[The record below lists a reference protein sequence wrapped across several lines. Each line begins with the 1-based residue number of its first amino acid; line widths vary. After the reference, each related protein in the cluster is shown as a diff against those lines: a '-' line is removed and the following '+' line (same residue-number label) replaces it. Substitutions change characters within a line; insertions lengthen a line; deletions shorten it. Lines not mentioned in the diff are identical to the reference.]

1 MENNDNVYDEISL
14 IDLFSVLIKFRK
26 LICIIT
32 FLLTVFIFIFGLLN
46 KKISMSVYN
55 VEYNIPIINNERINV
70 LLNYD
75 LSSDLILKFSNLYT
89 IANLTKELPLFYFNA
104 EDSFFD
110 ENDYN
115 YFIKKQ
121 QIKNNYLVS
130 INENESAIN
139 IFIKTKYLENVDL
152 FIKTLI
158 DRFNIQYELIL
169 QPLVVNR
176 LFTLDSLIKDDK
188 LDFDKSDIISEYIY
202 LQDLNK
208 TKLYVLDENPTS
220 FIFRESNFSYLI
232 LFFIAFFASLFISIF
247 IAFFINAIK
256 NIKSDAVASEKIK
269 SAWESGKKILP

>member
-14 IDLFSVLIKFRK
+14 IELFSVLIKFRK

-32 FLLTVFIFIFGLLN
+32 FLLTVFIFIFCLLN

-89 IANLTKELPLFYFNA
+89 IANLNKELPLFYFNA

-139 IFIKTKYLENVDL
+139 IFLKTKYRENVDL

-232 LFFIAFFASLFISIF
+232 LFFIVFFASLFISIF

>member
-32 FLLTVFIFIFGLLN
+32 FLLTVFIFIFCLLN

-55 VEYNIPIINNERINV
+55 VEYNIPIINNERIND

-89 IANLTKELPLFYFNA
+89 IANLNKELPLFYFNA

-130 INENESAIN
+130 INENESAIS
-139 IFIKTKYLENVDL
+139 IFLKTKYRENVDL

-188 LDFDKSDIISEYIY
+188 LDFDKSDIIREYIY

-232 LFFIAFFASLFISIF
+232 LFFIAFFASLFISIL

>member
-32 FLLTVFIFIFGLLN
+32 FLLTVFIFIFCLLN

-55 VEYNIPIINNERINV
+55 VEYNIPIINNERIND

-89 IANLTKELPLFYFNA
+89 IANLNKELPLFYFNA

-139 IFIKTKYLENVDL
+139 ICC
-152 FIKTLI
+152 
-158 DRFNIQYELIL
+158 
-169 QPLVVNR
+169 
-176 LFTLDSLIKDDK
+176 
-188 LDFDKSDIISEYIY
+188 
-202 LQDLNK
+202 
-208 TKLYVLDENPTS
+208 
-220 FIFRESNFSYLI
+220 
-232 LFFIAFFASLFISIF
+232 
-247 IAFFINAIK
+247 
-256 NIKSDAVASEKIK
+256 
-269 SAWESGKKILP
+269 

>member
-32 FLLTVFIFIFGLLN
+32 FLLTVFIFIFCLLN
-46 KKISMSVYN
+46 KKILMSVYN
-55 VEYNIPIINNERINV
+55 VEYNIPIINNERIND

-89 IANLTKELPLFYFNA
+89 IANLNKELPLFYFNA

-139 IFIKTKYLENVDL
+139 IFLKTKYRENVDL

-188 LDFDKSDIISEYIY
+188 LDFDKSDIIREYIY

-232 LFFIAFFASLFISIF
+232 LFFIAFFASLFISIL

>member
-1 MENNDNVYDEISL
+1 MPQQSL
-14 IDLFSVLIKFRK
+14 AHQPF
-26 LICIIT
+26 
-32 FLLTVFIFIFGLLN
+32 FL
-46 KKISMSVYN
+46 
-55 VEYNIPIINNERINV
+55 ER
-70 LLNYD
+70 
-75 LSSDLILKFSNLYT
+75 
-89 IANLTKELPLFYFNA
+89 
-104 EDSFFD
+104 
-110 ENDYN
+110 
-115 YFIKKQ
+115 
-121 QIKNNYLVS
+121 
-130 INENESAIN
+130 IN